1 MTELADLLRF
11 AVEHHADPST
21 FACHEHRHGC
31 DAYHATSPLL
41 HHIGFFQSYERYPR
55 TIRSA
60 VAAMPGA
67 TVAVAGVESELSA
80 EALLR
85 ALPTDERR
93 RVTFFDR
100 CQTPLRRIALA
111 SDAAFAQHDVFTV
124 SADILGA
131 QFDASFDVV
140 LADSF
145 VKQFGAAEKPR
156 ALERL
161 AGMARSSG
169 SLLVMREYIGELGR
183 LLCDF
188 WACLPGVLERC
199 GLHTDHRLETA
210 LAHVR
215 AYMNSVPA
223 TYGDDAAFQAALA
236 CAGLRVLSYEHRAS
250 SPYAVVVASPRR
262 PRRAARSA
270 S

>member
-11 AVEHHADPST
+11 AVDHHADSPT

-41 HHIGFFQSYERYPR
+41 HHVGFFQSYERYPL
-55 TIRSA
+55 TIRRA

-85 ALPTDERR
+85 ALPADERR
-93 RVTFFDR
+93 SVTFFDR
-100 CQTPLRRIALA
+100 CETPLRRV
-111 SDAAFAQHDVFTV
+111 AAANDSEFVRHDVFTV

-131 QFDASFDVV
+131 QVEAGFDIV

-145 VKQFGAAEKPR
+145 VKQFGPAEKPHV
-156 ALERL
+156 LERL
-161 AGMARSSG
+161 AGMARSSA
-169 SLLVMREYIGELGR
+169 SLLIMREYIGELGR

-188 WACLPGVLERC
+188 WAGLPGVLERC
-199 GLHTDHRLETA
+199 GIRTDSRLDAA

-215 AYMNSVPA
+215 GYMDGAPA
-223 TYGDDAAFQAALA
+223 TYGDDRALQLALA
-236 CAGLRVLSYEHRAS
+236 GAGLRVLSYEHRS
-250 SPYAVVVASPRR
+250 SRPYAIVVASPRR
-262 PRRAARSA
+262 PRRTTRSA
-270 S
+270 P